1 MILCYYVTVAFLK
14 VHMIIRKDFSKLWAQ
29 IDITD
34 DVRKKLIIHAED
46 ILSSDKYHATC
57 EFIQHGDVSVYEHCL
72 MVAAC
77 AIKINEAFK
86 IKCNERALVRGALLH
101 DYFLYDWHDH
111 ESEGNIHPNLHG
123 FYHPGIALKNAN
135 RDFLLSKIEQDIIK
149 KHMWPL
155 TIVPPACR
163 EAWVV
168 TMADKYSSFLETV
181 KIRKGHGK
189 KRPKYA

>member
-1 MILCYYVTVAFLK
+1 
-14 VHMIIRKDFSKLWAQ
+14 MIIRDDFPRLWSQ
-29 IDITD
+29 IDIDSDT
-34 DVRKKLIIHAED
+34 RQKLIEHAED
-46 ILSSDKYHATC
+46 ILKSDKYHKTVT
-57 EFIQHGDVSVYEHCL
+57 FIQHGDVTVYEHCL

-77 AIKINEAFK
+77 AIAINQK
-86 IKCNERALVRGALLH
+86 LHIKCNERSLVRGALLH

-111 ESEGNIHPNLHG
+111 LCKDNIHPKLHG
-123 FYHPGIALKNAN
+123 FYHPGIALKNAE
-135 RDFLLSKIEQDIIK
+135 RDFKLSLREKDIIK

-168 TMADKYSSFLETV
+168 TMADKYSSLLETI

-189 KRPKYA
+189 TKPKYA